1 MFMPFDLLL
10 PLGGLLFLLPLNPL
24 LSSVAASAWVMAQLV
39 LAPKQKRW
47 ALWPLAMVILLMAR
61 TWWLNEMPY
70 PASSQ
75 DGLLLVA
82 SLLAATCI
90 SQARWPWLLRF
101 SLLPLPLLITQI
113 GSKPWTPNPLV
124 GPNQAAYLLGL
135 LLIIAIAWCWQ
146 RAAPLAVLS
155 AILALLMVWQTSSR
169 AALLSSVLALAFV
182 YLRERAKEA
191 SLLPNLFIL
200 ITLAIAGLAGKQ
212 LLRPSSTGIPG
223 LDPSSDMGRLA
234 IGKCYFNLPFSG
246 NNRLLYGVG
255 FERPKEFCHQIINGG
270 IADHAH
276 NLYLQLWAN
285 AGLLGLIGL
294 GLLITL
300 LLNSWRQSEGLL
312 EPLPRRVGQA
322 ALAYTLLQSFFD
334 VSLIHW
340 PITQVFTGILL
351 AIPLS
356 VNALVTTPD
365 RG

>member
-1 MFMPFDLLL
+1 MLMPLDLLL

-24 LSSVAASAWVMAQLV
+24 LSSVPAAAWVMAQLV

-47 ALWPLAMVILLMAR
+47 ALWPLAMVVMLMAR
-61 TWWLNEMPY
+61 TWWLNEMPH

-82 SLLAATCI
+82 SLLAATGV
-90 SQARWPWLLRF
+90 SQTRWPWLLRF
-101 SLLPLPLLITQI
+101 SLLPLPLLLTQI
-113 GSKPWTPNPLV
+113 SAKPWTSNPLV
-124 GPNQAAYLLGL
+124 GANQAAYLLGL

-146 RAAPLAVLS
+146 RTAPLAVLS

-169 AALLSSVLALAFV
+169 AALLSSVLALGFV
-182 YLRERAKEA
+182 YLRERSKETR
-191 SLLPNLFIL
+191 LLPNLLIL
-200 ITLAIAGLAGKQ
+200 IALAIAGLAGKQ
-212 LLRPSSTGIPG
+212 LLSPSANGIPG
-223 LDPSSDMGRLA
+223 LDPRSDMGRLA
-234 IGKCYFNLPFSG
+234 IGQCYFNLPFSG
-246 NNRLLYGVG
+246 NNRLLHGVG

-285 AGLLGLIGL
+285 SGLLGLIGL

-312 EPLPRRVGQA
+312 EPLTRRVGKA
-322 ALAYTLLQSFFD
+322 ALVYTLLQCFFD

-340 PITQVFTGILL
+340 PITIVFTGILL

-356 VNALVTTPD
+356 VDFSVTVPD
-365 RG
+365 GR